1 MRAERRPTAIEL
13 LQKLLPFEQQ
23 EIRPFVRHLCNLHEL
38 SRLECLTPLKAAQT
52 AAVRD
57 LRPAVAQTDLVL
69 VLTASATKSG
79 AALGSEVVYGRDYLG
94 IDLMVV
100 WAGDPGAHV
109 AQELRTALQS
119 SADRCSWTS
128 VNGSARRRTKT
139 PAKFEPQIANAV
151 AKNRKSEGRHVLGTE
166 PWRPQ

>member
-1 MRAERRPTAIEL
+1 MRAVRRTTAIEL

-79 AALGSEVVYGRDYLG
+79 AALGSEVVYGRDYRRNRFDG
-94 IDLMVV
+94 GMG
-100 WAGDPGAHV
+100 WRPW
-109 AQELRTALQS
+109 
-119 SADRCSWTS
+119 SACCPR
-128 VNGSARRRTKT
+128 
-139 PAKFEPQIANAV
+139 IANGIAI
-151 AKNRKSEGRHVLGTE
+151 KCR
-166 PWRPQ
+166 